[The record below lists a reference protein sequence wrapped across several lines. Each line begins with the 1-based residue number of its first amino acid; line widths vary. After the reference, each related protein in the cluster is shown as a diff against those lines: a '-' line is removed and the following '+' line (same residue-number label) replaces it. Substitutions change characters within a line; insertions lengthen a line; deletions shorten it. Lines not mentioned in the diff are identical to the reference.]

1 MDNDYFEKKMIG
13 VKPIKNKENI
23 LIKKKNINKSE
34 QLFKNKSP
42 TTINKTDNTISKK
55 INSNF
60 NISYG
65 EINRNLKR
73 GKIKVD
79 RRLDLHGYGLLE
91 AHEKFK
97 NEVIKLYNNNKRC
110 LLVITGK
117 GSHTSFRKDKVFE
130 EVRPR
135 LFNGKIKNSI
145 ISWIH
150 DESLKHYIL
159 THQKPGN
166 EYGGDGAIYVYLR
179 KKKA

>member
-1 MDNDYFEKKMIG
+1 MENDYFEKKMIG

-23 LIKKKNINKSE
+23 LIKKKKLIKSKK
-34 QLFKNKSP
+34 LFKNKSQIAIIA
-42 TTINKTDNTISKK
+42 TESKITK
-55 INSNF
+55 KVNSNL
-60 NISYG
+60 NISFG
-65 EINRNLKR
+65 EINKNLKK
-73 GKIKVD
+73 GKVKVD
-79 RRLDLHGYGLLE
+79 RRLDLHGYSLIE

-117 GSHTSFRKDKVFE
+117 GSHTSFRKDSIYDE
-130 EVRPR
+130 ERPR

-150 DESLKHYIL
+150 DESLKNYIL
-159 THQKPGN
+159 THEKPGN